1 MSKFD
6 FTKSRVTRALGASA
20 AAAAAVTG
28 AGMVGNTPEAQAE
41 IVWSGIVNLNIPS
54 TTNGLYLNVVTG
66 ANNLPGSTGGSTVPG
81 WDVNPWS
88 SSTLN
93 FFNPSNPTGGVYVRT
108 DPAVAGV
115 SNLTPGFTVG
125 GSSLYSSG
133 VAQTTGSN
141 PFVLNSS
148 NNLVGFRFQNEANA
162 NQVHYGW
169 MRISLS
175 GTLAVQPRALV
186 EYAYENVAGQSI
198 QAGAVP
204 EPGTLG
210 LLAMG
215 AAGLVV
221 SRRRRTA

>member
-41 IVWSGIVNLNIPS
+41 IVNWNINAPIPA
-54 TTNGLYLNVVTG
+54 NIDGLYIKIDTQQTASL
-66 ANNLPGSTGGSTVPG
+66 GSSLAG
-81 WDVNPWS
+81 WDINPYGATS
-88 SSTLN
+88 LN
-93 FFNPSNPTGGVYVRT
+93 FFASSTAPNPASTYVRT
-108 DPAVAGV
+108 QA
-115 SNLTPGFTVG
+115 TG
-125 GSSLYSSG
+125 GPSSLALGFLIDGTS
-133 VAQTTGSN
+133 
-141 PFVLNSS
+141 PFVNSTTAVISSS
-148 NNLVGFRFQNEANA
+148 NVGANGWTLNATNYFGFRFHNNTTNA
-162 NQVHYGW
+162 INYGYGVMQVGALATE
-169 MRISLS
+169 RTLVSLHH
-175 GTLAVQPRALV
+175 
-186 EYAYENVAGQSI
+186 ENTGAAINV
-198 QAGAVP
+198 GAVP